1 MILVAN
7 LLALTLAYQGLLL
20 WRGRLFAGWR
30 IGVAARHLRWASG
43 LWLGY
48 AAPALLGLLAIGS
61 LGAVAGLPVVFLPLA
76 DATGLAPGAVT
87 PGTIAIGLGAG
98 SLLGLAL
105 TWWRARRG
113 RAPWTAGDV
122 STLLPRRDAE
132 LWPAA
137 VLAVSAGIAEELFF
151 RLWLP
156 LIVAL
161 ASGSGTLGMGLATV
175 AFAAMHRYQGWAG
188 MAANLVGGGL
198 LAALY
203 LGTGSLWVPI
213 AVHALVDLNAI
224 VLRPWVASRISSSA
238 ASRS

>member
-1 MILVAN
+1 MILVAI
-7 LLALTLAYQGLLL
+7 LLVVTLAYQALLL

-30 IGVAARHLRWASG
+30 IGFSARHLRWASG

-48 AAPALLGLLAIGS
+48 GAPALLGLLAIGG
-61 LGAVAGLPVVFLPLA
+61 LGGIANLPVVFLPLA
-76 DATGLAPGAVT
+76 DATGIGPGAIA
-87 PGTIAIGLGAG
+87 PATIAVGLAAG
-98 SLLGLAL
+98 SLLGLVL

-113 RAPWTAGDV
+113 RGPWTAGDV
-122 STLLPRRDAE
+122 SALLPRRDGE

-161 ASGSGTLGMGLATV
+161 ASGSGTLGMTLATI
-175 AFAAMHRYQGWAG
+175 AFAAMHRYQGRAG

-198 LAALY
+198 LVALY

-224 VLRPWVASRISSSA
+224 VLRPWLAARISSSA